1 MAGRCAAR
9 SPASPALLLR
19 YLAKNRRETDADAYQ
34 RAAGAAILIEGLARP
49 FVALTSRIH

>member
-9 SPASPALLLR
+9 SPASQALLLR

-34 RAAGAAILIEGLARP
+34 RAAGAAILVEGLARP